1 MTHHAYRQLLRGVA
15 LISLWLLVGGARAQP
30 AGAPIRMI
38 VGYPPGQTVDIIAR
52 NYAAA
57 MSQQLNRPVY
67 VENRAGANGI
77 LGAQE
82 VKRSQADGTTLLF
95 GTLGQL
101 AINPSLYKKL
111 PYDPL
116 KDLAPVSLVSIGP
129 LLLVA
134 NPAFAPDNLRELV
147 GYTKA
152 HPDQVNYGSG
162 GNGITAHLAM
172 ELLQQRAGIKL
183 RHIPYKGSPAALADV
198 MSNQISLA
206 FDALP
211 SAMPHVQSGKL
222 KALGISGKRRSP
234 QLPNVPTLAEQ
245 GLEDFE
251 IYSWVGILAPAG
263 TPEAT
268 VAKLNAAIRRAAFVP
283 PIQASLRASGSQ
295 SVDESPAYFAT
306 FLRDEEAKWSRAVRQ
321 AGVQID

>member
-1 MTHHAYRQLLRGVA
+1 MIKPARRRLLRGLA
-15 LISLWLLVGGARAQP
+15 ATPLYLLAGAAGAQP
-30 AGAPIRMI
+30 ANAPIRI
-38 VGYPPGQTVDIIAR
+38 VVGYPPGQTVDIIAR

-57 MSQQLNRPVY
+57 LARDLGRSVY

-77 LGAQE
+77 IGAQE
-82 VKRSQADGTTLLF
+82 VKRSAPDGTTLLF

-101 AINPSLYKKL
+101 AINPSLYKAL

-116 KDLAPVSLVSIGP
+116 KDLAAVSLVSIGP

-134 NPAFAPDNLRELV
+134 NPGFPARDLRELV
-147 GYTKA
+147 SYA
-152 HPDQVNYGSG
+152 SARPDQINYGSG

-172 ELLQQRAGIKL
+172 ELLQQQAGIKL

-198 MSNQISLA
+198 MANQVSLS

-245 GLEDFE
+245 GLAGFE
-251 IYSWVGILAPAG
+251 VYSWVGILAPAG
-263 TPEAT
+263 TPDAT
-268 VAKLNAAIRRAAFVP
+268 IARLNAAVRRAVSAE
-283 PIQASLRASGSQ
+283 PIQASLRATGSE
-295 SVDESPAYFAT
+295 SVQESPAYFAT
-306 FLRDEEAKWSRAVRQ
+306 FLRQEEAKWSRVVKQ
-321 AGVQID
+321 AKVQLD